1 MLQSVLSNINE
12 GLTFGMHQPIKST
25 LVQAAYKVELVK
37 FSTSSE
43 AVGEAVC
50 ERAAELQ
57 ATAVVLASHN
67 KSALRQ
73 FFQGSVTSYC
83 VQHCRHPLVVLR

>member
-1 MLQSVLSNINE
+1 MWPHSAPNARRCL
-12 GLTFGMHQPIKST
+12 GA
-25 LVQAAYKVELVK
+25 QAVYKVELVT

-43 AVGEAVC
+43 SVGAAVC
-50 ERAAELQ
+50 SRAEELG
-57 ATAVVLASHN
+57 AVAVVLASHN
-67 KSALRQ
+67 KSALWQ